1 MGLMPRRKV
10 SRQAVTAAL
19 PALTVAVLAAAL
31 AAGGDPVREVLRFD
45 RQAIAAGEAWRL
57 VTGHLVHLGTR
68 HMLLNSAGLLL
79 VGLLVG
85 REYRLR
91 DWAAVTLASMASIDA
106 GLWWLKPSLD
116 WYVGL
121 SGVLHGWFAAGI
133 VGALLKRRPDAWLL
147 LGLLLG
153 KLVLEQLQ
161 GALPGSAAA
170 AGGPVVVDAHLYGAV
185 GGAIAGLLLTRLG
198 GRRGL

>member
-1 MGLMPRRKV
+1 MGLTPRRKV
-10 SRQAVTAAL
+10 SRESVIAAL
-19 PALTVAVLAAAL
+19 PALIVAVLAAAL
-31 AAGGDPVREVLRFD
+31 AAGGDPVREALRFD
-45 RQAIAAGEAWRL
+45 REAIAAGEAWRL

-91 DWAAVTLASMASIDA
+91 DWAAVSLASIASIDA
-106 GLWWLKPSLD
+106 GLWWLTPSLD

-153 KLVLEQLQ
+153 KLILEQLQ

-185 GGAIAGLLLTRLG
+185 GGAVAGLLLIRLG

>member
-1 MGLMPRRKV
+1 MPRRKV

>member
-1 MGLMPRRKV
+1 MGLTPRRKV
-10 SRQAVTAAL
+10 SREA
-19 PALTVAVLAAAL
+19 
-31 AAGGDPVREVLRFD
+31 LRFD
-45 RQAIAAGEAWRL
+45 REAIAAGEAWRL

-91 DWAAVTLASMASIDA
+91 DWAAVSLASIASIDA
-106 GLWWLKPSLD
+106 GLWWLTPSLD

-153 KLVLEQLQ
+153 KLILEQLQ

-185 GGAIAGLLLTRLG
+185 GGAVAGLLLIRLG

>member
-1 MGLMPRRKV
+1 MGLTPRRKV
-10 SRQAVTAAL
+10 SREATTAVL
-19 PALTVAVLAAAL
+19 PALAVVVLVAAL
-31 AAGGDPVREVLRFD
+31 AAGGDAVSEALRFD
-45 RQAIAAGEAWRL
+45 RDAIGAGEAWRL
-57 VTGHLVHLGTR
+57 VTGHLVHLGSR
-68 HMLLNSAGLLL
+68 HMLLNGAGLLL
-79 VGLLVG
+79 VGFLVG
-85 REYRLR
+85 REYRPR
-91 DWAAVTLASMASIDA
+91 DWAVVLLASMASIDA

-185 GGAIAGLLLTRLG
+185 GGAIAGLLLIRLG